1 MATDLSRYELHSRA
15 ELQYCCAVLAAWLHQ
30 EGINLTVNT
39 VMGAVDAG
47 NQFHLS
53 DFCFADPGDT
63 TKTIVVEY
71 DENYWHKDR
80 VQKDVDKSNVQ
91 LSDPSVAQLIRL
103 RRGVVSIAVSVDNC
117 RYTEIVT
124 DSIDPVVQAR
134 ATLQRLGVV
143 PEQNS
148 LQRGVE
154 LGTLAHVQFDEQR
167 KVNFE
172 MLKCTLGRRCAIHV
186 IRSGGVQTRLWNAK
200 WCTELLRFAELVG
213 RPKLATALNGGVAC
227 KLTDSAWFEGLDR
240 FAELVGRPKLA
251 TALSGGVA
259 CKLTDPAWFEGL
271 ERFVELVGRPKL
283 ATALSDGVACKLTD
297 SAWFEGLDRF
307 AELVGRPKLATA
319 LSGGVAC
326 KLTDPAWF
334 EGLDRFAELVGRPKL
349 ATALSGSVA
358 CKLTDPAWFETA
370 HALNQLLSPADFV
383 RCCRKLASRLPAV
396 LSYLRSI
403 CASIRPARIKT
414 MSRVRVKTLNLL
426 LQGLGDTG
434 FATADHDDQCDKK

>member
-259 CKLTDPAWFEGL
+259 CKLTDPAWFE
-271 ERFVELVGRPKL
+271 
-283 ATALSDGVACKLTD
+283 
-297 SAWFEGLDRF
+297 
-307 AELVGRPKLATA
+307 
-319 LSGGVAC
+319 
-326 KLTDPAWF
+326 
-334 EGLDRFAELVGRPKL
+334 
-349 ATALSGSVA
+349 
-358 CKLTDPAWFETA
+358 TA

>member
-1 MATDLSRYELHSRA
+1 MTKRKLMATDLSRYELHSRA

-271 ERFVELVGRPKL
+271 
-283 ATALSDGVACKLTD
+283 
-297 SAWFEGLDRF
+297 
-307 AELVGRPKLATA
+307 
-319 LSGGVAC
+319 
-326 KLTDPAWF
+326 
-334 EGLDRFAELVGRPKL
+334 DRFAELVGRPKL

>member
-271 ERFVELVGRPKL
+271 
-283 ATALSDGVACKLTD
+283 
-297 SAWFEGLDRF
+297 
-307 AELVGRPKLATA
+307 
-319 LSGGVAC
+319 
-326 KLTDPAWF
+326 
-334 EGLDRFAELVGRPKL
+334 DRFAELVGRPKL